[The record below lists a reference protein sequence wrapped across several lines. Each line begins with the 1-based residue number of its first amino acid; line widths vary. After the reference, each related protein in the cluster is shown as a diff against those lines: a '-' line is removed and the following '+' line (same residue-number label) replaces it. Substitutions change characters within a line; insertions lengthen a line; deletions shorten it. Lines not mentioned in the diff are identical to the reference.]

1 MIVTVTPTSDAAS
14 VDDLKDLAFA
24 QIGRRYKDWKIVD
37 VSPQLYKISSGLS
50 VIALSEQ
57 AGDTPLVFANGAF
70 YQYATPPKSMLHRRG
85 FSCFE
90 RVCKYNDPAS
100 LEWYERKCDV
110 DITLSPGND
119 YFVKTL
125 TGRTIILDLEPSDT
139 IDNVKTKIQD
149 KEGIPP
155 DQQRLIYNGS
165 SWRIAVLSRI
175 TTFKGDPLLSWFCD
189 FVVECTIHH
198 LEGRDSMN

>member
-1 MIVTVTPTSDAAS
+1 MN
-14 VDDLKDLAFA
+14 
-24 QIGRRYKDWKIVD
+24 
-37 VSPQLYKISSGLS
+37 
-50 VIALSEQ
+50 SEQ

-155 DQQRLIYNGS
+155 DQQRLIYNGKQLEDCRTIS
-165 SWRIAVLSRI
+165 YYNIQRGS
-175 TTFKGDPLLSWFCD
+175 LLSWFCD